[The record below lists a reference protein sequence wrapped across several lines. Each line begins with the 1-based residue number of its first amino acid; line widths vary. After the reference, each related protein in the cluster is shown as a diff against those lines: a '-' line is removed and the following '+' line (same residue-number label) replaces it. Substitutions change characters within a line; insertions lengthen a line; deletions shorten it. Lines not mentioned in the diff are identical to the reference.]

1 VTGTEIELPEW
12 AIASP
17 KRRAHIARVTALVL
31 AWARA
36 MHLDEAE
43 RDAWRDAAR
52 WHDALRDATES
63 ELRAIVPELDWP
75 AALLHGPAAAK
86 RLSAGGEK
94 RTGVLEAIYWH
105 TVGNERLDRTG
116 RALYMADFLEPGR
129 SFDRDERA
137 ELATAVVDDFDG
149 TYRKVVRRR
158 LADRM
163 AAGEAMLP
171 ETTALWASVR

>member
-1 VTGTEIELPEW
+1 MTATEIELPGW

-17 KRRAHIARVTALVL
+17 KRRAHIARVTALAL

-36 MHLDEAE
+36 MKVDEVE

-75 AALLHGPAAAK
+75 ASLLHGPAAAK
-86 RLSAGGEK
+86 RLTTGGEK
-94 RTGVLEAIYWH
+94 RTAVLKAIHWH
-105 TVGNERLDRTG
+105 TVGNVRWDRTG
-116 RALYMADFLEPGR
+116 RALYMADYLEPGR
-129 SFDRDERA
+129 NFDREARA
-137 ELATAVVDDFDG
+137 ALATDVVEDFDG
-149 TYRKVVRRR
+149 TFRKVVRRR